1 MKNLENKENGTFKN
15 IPSNRL
21 KEVSE
26 VTAPCLTNIL
36 NTKIISEQIFPNNLK
51 LADPTPVF
59 KKKKKNLTKNCRP
72 VSVLPVVSKI
82 LKGSFKSKSNH
93 ILISSYQNS
102 YVVIGDSTQTAL
114 ILLLEKWRKTLDV
127 K

>member
-1 MKNLENKENGTFKN
+1 MDCEQVSIYDILKEMKNLENKENGTFKN

-51 LADPTPVF
+51 LADSTPVF
-59 KKKKKNLTKNCRP
+59 KKKKIIIT
-72 VSVLPVVSKI
+72 
-82 LKGSFKSKSNH
+82 
-93 ILISSYQNS
+93 
-102 YVVIGDSTQTAL
+102 
-114 ILLLEKWRKTLDV
+114 
-127 K
+127 

>member
-15 IPSNRL
+15 IPSNGL

-26 VTAPCLTNIL
+26 VTAPCLANIL

-59 KKKKKNLTKNCRP
+59 KKKKKKKKLNKKLQT
-72 VSVLPVVSKI
+72 SKCI
-82 LKGSFKSKSNH
+82 ACC
-93 ILISSYQNS
+93 
-102 YVVIGDSTQTAL
+102 V
-114 ILLLEKWRKTLDV
+114 
-127 K
+127 